1 MILQTSPRPRSID
14 PTRTGFAFG
23 LAILSAAILSAA
35 IFPAAILSAAILS
48 VAILLPTAN
57 VGATGLGATKAENAT
72 WAVLGDDALLQQLR
86 TSLDRLGLS
95 AEASAQ
101 ISMQF
106 TDLLQTGTLDPLDAW
121 VDSLRTELPI
131 VQSMVA
137 MTNSSAIEA
146 AKSLDPGTPVYQSIE
161 ALPES
166 IRMSVRTWVARELVR
181 GRFYDEALP
190 VIAEV
195 DPIQTVDPAAVLFY
209 RGVCYH
215 ALLMKKE
222 ALADLRR
229 LLEREDEIPR
239 RYSRTAS
246 MMIADIKPLKED
258 SLDEISRLMTD
269 VSRRLDLG
277 RSDEKVEQ
285 REQLIIDK
293 LTKLIE
299 DLEEQQKKQQQQQQQ
314 SGQGGEGGEGGDN
327 PANQSNIADTK
338 GEGDINRKNLGQ
350 VEGWGNL
357 PPAQRK
363 EAIQKISR
371 DLPTHYREAIEAYF
385 RKLAKT
391 Q

>member
-1 MILQTSPRPRSID
+1 MTIPLTFLRSQSRSLALGLGIALSS
-14 PTRTGFAFG
+14 GFGVF
-23 LAILSAAILSAA
+23 
-35 IFPAAILSAAILS
+35 
-48 VAILLPTAN
+48 
-57 VGATGLGATKAENAT
+57 VGGVATGVDAWAIGIGGANGLGSDHSEHST
-72 WAVLGDDALLQQLR
+72 WAVLGDDALIEQLR
-86 TSLDRLGLS
+86 VSLDRLGMA
-95 AEASAQ
+95 AEASDEIVIRFQ
-101 ISMQF
+101 
-106 TDLLQTGTLDPLDAW
+106 DLLQTGASDPLDAW
-121 VDSLRTELPI
+121 VETLREELPI
-131 VQSMVA
+131 LQSIVA
-137 MTNSSAIEA
+137 VTGQSSGQSTPPVSAM
-146 AKSLDPGTPVYQSIE
+146 LDPGTPAYQAIE
-161 ALPES
+161 AMPES
-166 IRMSVRTWVARELVR
+166 IRMSARVWVARELVR

-195 DPIQTVDPAAVLFY
+195 DPVQTVDPAAVLFY

-229 LLEREDEIPR
+229 LLEHEDDIPR
-239 RYSRTAS
+239 RYARTAS
-246 MMIADIKPLKED
+246 MMIADLKPLEED

-277 RSDEKVEQ
+277 RTTEKVAEQ
-285 REQLIIDK
+285 EQLIIDK

-299 DLEEQQKKQQQQQQQ
+299 DLEEQQKQQQQQQQ
-314 SGQGGEGGEGGDN
+314 AGKGGGGGDGGSA
-327 PANQSNIADTK
+327 PADDSEITDTK
-338 GEGDINRKNLGQ
+338 GDGDVDRKSLGQ